1 MTSLVLTSSKFL
13 DHDMGVGHPERP
25 QRLAAILRRLQ
36 AAALPGVTYEEPTP
50 APVAAVL
57 ANHTQEHVDRIRAL
71 SESGGIHAVTA
82 DTSVGPA
89 TWDAAMLASGG
100 ALAAVDAVL
109 AKRADNAF
117 CLHRPPGHHAEREE
131 AMGFCFF
138 NHVAIAA
145 HHLRSKGLERI
156 AIIDWDVHHGNGTQS
171 AFYDDADVFFF
182 SVHQSPHYP
191 GTGDASETGSNA
203 GAETTLN
210 VPIPA
215 GLGDADYATI
225 LTERLRPALEDF
237 QPQFLLLSAGFD
249 AHQLDPLGNMEVTQ
263 DGFAQCT
270 ELVATMARDLCDG
283 RLVSLLEGG
292 YDLDATAG
300 AVQAHLQVLSSY

>member
-1 MTSLVLTSSKFL
+1 
-13 DHDMGVGHPERP
+13 
-25 QRLAAILRRLQ
+25 
-36 AAALPGVTYEEPTP
+36 
-50 APVAAVL
+50 
-57 ANHTQEHVDRIRAL
+57 
-71 SESGGIHAVTA
+71 
-82 DTSVGPA
+82 
-89 TWDAAMLASGG
+89 
-100 ALAAVDAVL
+100 
-109 AKRADNAF
+109 
-117 CLHRPPGHHAEREE
+117 
-131 AMGFCFF
+131 MGFCFF